1 MGMASRRG
9 FLSGLAAY
17 VMWGF
22 FPIYF
27 HDLQPAGAV
36 EILAHRIVWSAV
48 SVAVLITV
56 IRRWRTLRDLTRRPR
71 TVAGIALAAVLIAFN
86 WGTYIYG
93 VNSDHVIE
101 TSLGYFINPL
111 LSVLLGVFVFRER
124 LSAAQWI
131 AIGIGAAAVAVITV
145 DYGHLPWIALVLAA
159 SFGSYGLVK
168 KRLALPPAE
177 GLQLEATM
185 LLLPALG
192 YLGWLTAAGRS
203 TFTSISP
210 AHTVL
215 LMLSGIMTAL
225 PLVLFADAA
234 NRMPL
239 TALGILQ
246 YTTPVLQLVVG
257 LLIFHEP
264 LPPAELAG
272 FALVW
277 LAIVI
282 FTWDALRRAGR
293 TRPQP
298 LAHDG
303 VTAAATLTLDEAAAL
318 EAAPYRP

>member
-1 MGMASRRG
+1 MGQRRG
-9 FLSGLAAY
+9 YLSGLAAY

-27 HDLQPAGAV
+27 RDLRPAGAV
-36 EILAHRIVWSAV
+36 EILAHRILWSV
-48 SVAVLITV
+48 LSVAVLITV
-56 IRRWRTLRDLTRRPR
+56 IRRWGALRDLARQPR
-71 TVAGIALAAVLIAFN
+71 TVAGIGLAAVLIAFN

-111 LSVLLGVFVFRER
+111 VSVLLGVFVLRER
-124 LSAAQWI
+124 LSIAQWI
-131 AIGIGAAAVAVITV
+131 AIAIGAAAVAVITV
-145 DYGHLPWIALVLAA
+145 DYGHLPWIALILAA
-159 SFGSYGLVK
+159 SFGSYGLIK

-177 GLQLEATM
+177 GLQMEATI

-203 TFTSISP
+203 TFTTISTG
-210 AHTVL
+210 HTVL
-215 LMLSGIMTAL
+215 LLLAGIMTAL
-225 PLVLFADAA
+225 PLLLFADAA
-234 NRMPL
+234 NRIPL

-246 YTTPVLQLVVG
+246 YTTPVLQLIVG

-264 LPPAELAG
+264 LPPGELAG

-282 FTWDALRRAGR
+282 FTWDALHHARR
-293 TRPQP
+293 TRIEP
-298 LAHDG
+298 LVDDSPF
-303 VTAAATLTLDEAAAL
+303 TPAALAIDEAAAL
-318 EAAPYRP
+318 DAAPQSP

>member
-1 MGMASRRG
+1 MGLRRG
-9 FLSGLAAY
+9 YLSGLAAY

-27 HDLQPAGAV
+27 HDLRPAGAV
-36 EILAHRIVWSAV
+36 EILAHRIVWSAI
-48 SVAVLITV
+48 SVAALITV
-56 IRRWRTLRDLTRRPR
+56 IRRWGTLRDLTRRPR

-124 LSAAQWI
+124 LSTAQWV

-145 DYGHLPWIALVLAA
+145 DYGHLPWIALILAA

-177 GLQLEATM
+177 GLQMEATM

-203 TFTSISP
+203 TFTSVSP
-210 AHTVL
+210 GHTVL
-215 LMLSGIMTAL
+215 LLLSGIMTAL
-225 PLVLFADAA
+225 PLLLFADAA
-234 NRMPL
+234 NRIPL
-239 TALGILQ
+239 AALGILQ
-246 YTTPVLQLVVG
+246 YTTPVLQLIVG

-277 LAIVI
+277 LAIAI
-282 FTWDALRRAGR
+282 FTWDALRRARR
-293 TRPQP
+293 TRPEP
-298 LAHDG
+298 LPHDG
-303 VTAAATLTLDEAAAL
+303 PAPATALTLDGAAAL
-318 EAAPYRP
+318 DAAAP

>member
-27 HDLQPAGAV
+27 HDLRPAGAV
-36 EILAHRIVWSAV
+36 EILAHRIVWSAI
-48 SVAVLITV
+48 SVAILITV

-145 DYGHLPWIALVLAA
+145 DYGHLPWIALILAA

-203 TFTSISP
+203 TFTSVSP

-225 PLVLFADAA
+225 PLLLFADAA

-264 LPPAELAG
+264 LPPAELVG

-293 TRPQP
+293 TRPEP
-298 LAHDG
+298 LAQDG
-303 VTAAATLTLDEAAAL
+303 RTAPTALTLDDAAAF